1 MRDQKLTRLD
11 NIKIKTQLRMVFLFL
26 IVIPI
31 VILGLY
37 SYILA
42 RNNLNAQ
49 TKVSIQGGV
58 NVISNGLD
66 NNAKRESD
74 VLKFFSYEEA
84 LRYKIEHA
92 KEDPFSITEE
102 MTENIEPLI
111 WYFIGSDSNIENIKL
126 YSDCIEQQHIGEFIS
141 KPTDETIKKWYEKC
155 HDEYDTMWMVDD
167 EGEIYIVKAL
177 LDVNTSSK
185 VIGMAT
191 LKLKKDNFLSII
203 NQSSYLNNGILLID
217 EEGNIV
223 GQKKLN
229 NEALDDAVIQD
240 IRDEKLEK
248 DSDGFVV
255 SDQYFLLESNEISNG
270 WKLYYYVDRNEMVAD
285 VFSLLSSDIVIA
297 GVIFIIA
304 YVIATLFSRRL
315 SYRIIRL
322 NDAANEIKRGNLNVR
337 INDEGKDEIGELS
350 DSMQAMAIKLND
362 MVEEINRRNK
372 ADLLAKESDIH
383 YREWLFD
390 FVVERNNDIL
400 AVVNVE
406 NYTCNFI
413 TSNAETVLGI
423 SLDTLK
429 EDVRSIAT
437 AQKAEGADKLDN
449 IIMSSIK
456 SGEAIILEEIKF
468 ENVKTG
474 EQLFY
479 RGVVICTYDDGG
491 KRMAIALYDRTQE
504 IKRNHQLQ
512 EALNAAET
520 ANKAKTSFL
529 ANMSH
534 DFRTP
539 MNAITGFNLLI
550 EKHAD
555 DPDKV
560 KEYTHKISLASHNL
574 LGLLNDVLDMSKIE
588 SGKTTL
594 DIKEMA
600 IGLLLEEINS
610 VISFQAKAKDQE
622 YIVNI
627 EEMEHDMF
635 MGDKQRINEIL
646 MNILGNAI
654 KYTPEGGKIEFLIK
668 ETPSSSEGFQNVE
681 FTVRDNG
688 MGMKAEYID
697 KIFDAFSREETGATK
712 SIQGTGLGMAITK
725 SLVELMGGT
734 IRVESEEG
742 KGSTF
747 IVNLRLK
754 AVDEND
760 VDFWKGHGI
769 STVMFVTENRTQTE
783 QLRAAFEADKI
794 EILDTKNG
802 FEAIHAIENCNSA
815 GKLVDLILINDI
827 LSDMTAA
834 ELIREIRSKDRRNNS
849 LIFVMAENFAAIE
862 DDAKAAGANEIVQKP
877 LFVSNLKQIFED
889 ITSRAAGTDN
899 KEVVNPLQGMKF
911 LAAEDNDINADI
923 LIELM
928 NMEGATV
935 TRGCNGQEVVDMFKE
950 AKEGDYDMILMD
962 IQMPVMNGYEAAAA
976 IRSLESDWAQ
986 RIPIIAMT
994 ANAYA
999 DDVQHAFDAGM
1010 NAHVTKPID
1019 IKVVE
1024 KTILEFKQ

>member
-58 NVISNGLD
+58 NVIANGLD
-66 NNAKRESD
+66 NNVKRESD

-102 MTENIEPLI
+102 MTDNIEPLI

-126 YSDCIEQQHIGEFIS
+126 YSDCLEQQHIGEFIS
-141 KPTDETIKKWYEKC
+141 KPTDETSKKWYEKC

-191 LKLKKDNFLSII
+191 LKLKKDNFFSII

-240 IRDEKLEK
+240 IRDGKLEK
-248 DSDGFVV
+248 DSEGFVV

-437 AQKAEGADKLDN
+437 AQKAEGTDKLDN
-449 IIMSSIK
+449 IIMRSVKSS
-456 SGEAIILEEIKF
+456 EAIILEEIKF

>member
-1 MRDQKLTRLD
+1 
-11 NIKIKTQLRMVFLFL
+11 
-26 IVIPI
+26 
-31 VILGLY
+31 
-37 SYILA
+37 
-42 RNNLNAQ
+42 
-49 TKVSIQGGV
+49 VSIQGGV

-74 VLKFFSYEEA
+74 VLKFFSYEED
-84 LRYKIEHA
+84 LRYKMEHA
-92 KEDPFSITEE
+92 TEDPFSITQE
-102 MTENIEPLI
+102 MSENIEPLI

-126 YSDCIEQQHIGEFIS
+126 YSECLEQSHIGEFIS
-141 KPTDETIKKWYEKC
+141 KPTDDIIQKWYEKC
-155 HDEYDTMWMVDD
+155 STEYDAIWMANED
-167 EGEIYIVKAL
+167 GEIYIIKAL

-185 VIGMAT
+185 LIGMAT
-191 LKLKKDNFLSII
+191 LKIDKDSFFGII

-223 GQKKLN
+223 SQKKLK
-229 NEALDDAVIQD
+229 
-240 IRDEKLEK
+240 DEKLDEMILQEIRNGNLKK
-248 DSDGFVV
+248 DSEGFVV
-255 SDQYFLLESNEISNG
+255 SDKYFLLESDKISNG
-270 WKLYYYVDRNEMVAD
+270 WKLYYNVDRNEMVAD

-437 AQKAEGADKLDN
+437 AQKAEGADRLDN

-550 EKHAD
+550 DKHAD

-654 KYTPEGGKIEFLIK
+654 KYTPEGGRIEFRIK

-681 FTVRDNG
+681 FTVKDNG
-688 MGMKAEYID
+688 IGMKAEYID

-747 IVNLRLK
+747 TVNLRLK
-754 AVDEND
+754 AVDEDD

-889 ITSRAAGTDN
+889 ISSRAGGTD
-899 KEVVNPLQGMKF
+899 KEELANPLQGMKF

-928 NMEGATV
+928 DMEGATV

-1010 NAHVTKPID
+1010 NAHITKPID